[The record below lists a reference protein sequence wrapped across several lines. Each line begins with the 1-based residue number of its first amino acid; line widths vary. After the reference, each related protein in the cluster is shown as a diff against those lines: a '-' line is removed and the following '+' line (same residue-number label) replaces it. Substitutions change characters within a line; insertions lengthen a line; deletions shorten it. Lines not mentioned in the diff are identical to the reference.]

1 MVGNLIAWDTGTIP
15 LLVYVAE
22 QQEEMNSGDDLTCI
36 PLMVAGSPGKVDREA
51 AKEVEEGP
59 GQNNDVVDVEED
71 DDHLRGIAD
80 AWMGRG
86 AELG

>member
-1 MVGNLIAWDTGTIP
+1 M
-15 LLVYVAE
+15 AE

-36 PLMVAGSPGKVDREA
+36 PLIAAASPGEVDSEA

-59 GQNNDVVDVEED
+59 GQNDDVVDVEED